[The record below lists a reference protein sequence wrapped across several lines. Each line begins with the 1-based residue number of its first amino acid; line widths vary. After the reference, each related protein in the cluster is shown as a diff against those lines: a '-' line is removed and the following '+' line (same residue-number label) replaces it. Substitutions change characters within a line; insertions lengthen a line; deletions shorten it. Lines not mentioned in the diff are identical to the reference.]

1 MTTKKLQIMTTS
13 EKLSKQFTKLNKEY
27 VKIDKQMNAIAMTQC
42 TWDLEQKLEEIQN
55 KMSKISILLEN
66 L

>member
-1 MTTKKLQIMTTS
+1 MTTS